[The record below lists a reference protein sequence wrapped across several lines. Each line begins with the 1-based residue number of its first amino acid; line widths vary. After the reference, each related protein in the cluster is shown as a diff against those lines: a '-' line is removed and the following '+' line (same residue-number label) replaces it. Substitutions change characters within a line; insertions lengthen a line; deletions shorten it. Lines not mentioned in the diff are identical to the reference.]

1 MPCHKG
7 MGFHSCKAVAKGRVG
22 TVIDHNFQI
31 RLDSEIDYNRYLWKN
46 VMAVIEKAGGRESG
60 ERRMQFD
67 FLKSVVNSSQTLNGP
82 ILAT

>member
-31 RLDSEIDYNRYLWKN
+31 RLDSEIDYNRYS
-46 VMAVIEKAGGRESG
+46 VAVIEKAGVRESG